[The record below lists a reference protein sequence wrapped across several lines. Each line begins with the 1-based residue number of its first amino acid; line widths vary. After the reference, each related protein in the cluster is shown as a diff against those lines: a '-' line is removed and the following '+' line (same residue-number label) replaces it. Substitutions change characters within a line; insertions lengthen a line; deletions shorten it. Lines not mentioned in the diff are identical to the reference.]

1 MSEGGENF
9 YSIGEIGWEEGEK
22 LMMFLEEIALEGF
35 LVTTFE
41 GCEVGAEE
49 DGELFYFIFVGEIG
63 IIGAVGEIGIIGK
76 IG

>member
-1 MSEGGENF
+1 
-9 YSIGEIGWEEGEK
+9 
-22 LMMFLEEIALEGF
+22 MMFLEEIALEGF

-63 IIGAVGEIGIIGK
+63 IIGAVGEISIIGK